1 MNSGKSE
8 LIEKQER
15 TITLQIKREKRHEKN
30 IVWKRTQKEKNYY
43 QYKGRWEF
51 YLSTRRVKIN
61 RYNDEI
67 NQYKISI
74 FFIAYVFKFRYFAS
88 CIIDQVSLTHF
99 IGHIITFFR
108 VHIDI
113 FSQKIFKFLFS
124 HFIEFG
130 LLLCFWFEIFPNCL
144 IKVVSP
150 QIPVIYFKS
159 RPTSNLWKFISC

>member
-1 MNSGKSE
+1 MKKILFEKEHKKKKIIINAKVDENSIY
-8 LIEKQER
+8 LQEEWR
-15 TITLQIKREKRHEKN
+15 YNDE
-30 IVWKRTQKEKNYY
+30 
-43 QYKGRWEF
+43 
-51 YLSTRRVKIN
+51 IN
-61 RYNDEI
+61 RSNDEINQYNDEI

-108 VHIDI
+108 VHIDF